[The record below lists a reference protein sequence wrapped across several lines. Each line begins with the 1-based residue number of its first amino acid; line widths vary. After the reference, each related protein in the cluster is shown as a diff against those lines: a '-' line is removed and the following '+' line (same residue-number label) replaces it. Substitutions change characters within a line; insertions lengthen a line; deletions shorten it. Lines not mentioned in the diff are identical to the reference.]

1 MKSAGTLFIA
11 VTLLASAGARAQDAV
26 VPDKPYASI
35 VARNMFGL
43 LPIPP
48 PVPVDTSPPE
58 DPPPKITPNGTMTLF
73 GKLEALF
80 KVANKGKAGQPPKE
94 DSYVLS
100 EGERQEGITV
110 LKINQPDGIITFDN
124 HGHIQELPLIA
135 ASNTTAPAGPGG
147 PGPGGAAAPGS
158 GLMPGLTP
166 RQTPMTPADRAA
178 LRGRPGAKTPN
189 ATGSA
194 PEPNFGGNNPQ
205 QFNPQQFNNQNQ
217 QPANNIEDQVM
228 NAAREMAL
236 IEQNRIDT
244 QEAVDKGW
252 APPLPPTMLT
262 PAGATAH
269 DGYPLIAQPEVPLP
283 TTRR

>member
-1 MKSAGTLFIA
+1 MKSAGTLLIA
-11 VTLLASAGARAQDAV
+11 VTLLASAGARAQDTA

-48 PVPVDTSPPE
+48 PVPVNTAPPE
-58 DPPPKITPNGTMTLF
+58 EEPPKITPNGTMTLF

-124 HGHIQELPLIA
+124 HGHIQELPLIV

-147 PGPGGAAAPGS
+147 AAAPGS
-158 GLMPGLTP
+158 GLIPGLAP
-166 RQTPMTPADRAA
+166 RQTPMTPTDRAA
-178 LRGRPGAKTPN
+178 LRGRPGERTSVPNN

-194 PEPNFGGNNPQ
+194 PQPNFGGNNPQ
-205 QFNPQQFNNQNQ
+205 QFNPQQLNNQP
-217 QPANNIEDQVM
+217 PANNNIEDQ
-228 NAAREMAL
+228 
-236 IEQNRIDT
+236 
-244 QEAVDKGW
+244 
-252 APPLPPTMLT
+252 
-262 PAGATAH
+262 
-269 DGYPLIAQPEVPLP
+269 
-283 TTRR
+283 

>member
-11 VTLLASAGARAQDAV
+11 VTLLASAGVRAQDAV
-26 VPDKPYASI
+26 APDKPYASI

-48 PVPVDTSPPE
+48 PVPVTTEPPE

-80 KVANKGKAGQPPKE
+80 KVANKGKTGQPPKE

-135 ASNTTAPAGPGG
+135 ASNTTAPAAPG
-147 PGPGGAAAPGS
+147 GPGGAAAPGS
-158 GLMPGLTP
+158 GLIPGLAP
-166 RQTPMTPADRAA
+166 RQTPMTPADRSA
-178 LRGRPGAKTPN
+178 LRGRPGGQTLVSSGSDKGN
-189 ATGSA
+189 NTGSPGLNSLA
-194 PEPNFGGNNPQ
+194 PPSAIYQPHTELLNNNLLPEEQ
-205 QFNPQQFNNQNQ
+205 
-217 QPANNIEDQVM
+217 AV
-228 NAAREMAL
+228 L
-236 IEQNRIDT
+236 IEAQRLKYQ
-244 QEAVDKGW
+244 QEGN
-252 APPLPPTMLT
+252 
-262 PAGATAH
+262 
-269 DGYPLIAQPEVPLP
+269 
-283 TTRR
+283 

>member
-11 VTLLASAGARAQDAV
+11 VTLLASAGARAQDTA

-48 PVPVDTSPPE
+48 PVPVNTSPPE
-58 DPPPKITPNGTMTLF
+58 EEPPKITPNGTMTLF

-124 HGHIQELPLIA
+124 HGHIQELPLIV
-135 ASNTTAPAGPGG
+135 ASNTTAPAG

-158 GLMPGLTP
+158 GLMPGLAP
-166 RQTPMTPADRAA
+166 RQTPMTPAA
-178 LRGRPGAKTPN
+178 LRGRPGAKTPVPSN

-205 QFNPQQFNNQNQ
+205 QFNPQQFNNQT
-217 QPANNIEDQVM
+217 PANNIEDKVM

-244 QEAVDKGW
+244 QPLVDQGLY
-252 APPLPPTMLT
+252 PPLPPTMLT
-262 PAGATAH
+262 PADATAH
-269 DGYPLIAQPEVPLP
+269 DGFPLIAPPPEVPPP

>member
-11 VTLLASAGARAQDAV
+11 VTLLASAEARAQDAV

-35 VARNMFGL
+35 VSRNMFGL

-147 PGPGGAAAPGS
+147 AAAPGS
-158 GLMPGLTP
+158 GLMPGLAP
-166 RQTPMTPADRAA
+166 RQAPMTPADRAA
-178 LRGRPGAKTPN
+178 LRGRPAERTPVPNN
-189 ATGSA
+189 ATGNA
-194 PEPNFGGNNPQ
+194 PQPNFGGNNPQ
-205 QFNPQQFNNQNQ
+205 QSGYQ
-217 QPANNIEDQVM
+217 QPDNNIEDQVM
-228 NAAREMAL
+228 NTAKQMAL
-236 IEQNRIDT
+236 IEQNRINT
-244 QEAVDKGW
+244 QDAVDNGMM
-252 APPLPPTMLT
+252 PPLPPTMLT
-262 PAGATAH
+262 PPDARGQAGS
-269 DGYPLIAQPEVPLP
+269 PLIIPATEVPPP